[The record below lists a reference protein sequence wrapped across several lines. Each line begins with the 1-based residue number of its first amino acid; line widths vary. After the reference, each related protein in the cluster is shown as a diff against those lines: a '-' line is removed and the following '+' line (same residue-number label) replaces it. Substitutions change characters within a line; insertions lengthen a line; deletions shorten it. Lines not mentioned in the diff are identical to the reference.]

1 MGISFRVNPV
11 CRMTIKAKILSLVV
25 AFAMLAAAI
34 TGLGL
39 KTMADYDQIIADYN
53 HASENAFRGERLNRL
68 VTALA
73 LEFRGIYMSKSE
85 IEARAAADRVDKRA
99 DQLAAF
105 LTGWRTQLKPG
116 ELPEFGGVDT
126 KIQRLIMGGHKV
138 ADVTRSQ
145 SLKAADTFGNQP
157 KYVVFR
163 EEMQASLNA
172 MVERIE
178 ADQMQSRAAL
188 EQFKT
193 ERQNQFLMIAILGIL
208 MVLAGSV
215 WIIVSSIAAP
225 LNRVRQSII
234 NISEGAY
241 DTPIPTGEQTK
252 AMGSEIGEL
261 WRALGVLK
269 AHAVEVDRLSQ
280 EKLKEE
286 QSLRELVLD

>member
-1 MGISFRVNPV
+1 
-11 CRMTIKAKILSLVV
+11 MTIKAKILSLVA
-25 AFAMLAAAI
+25 AFALLAAAI

-39 KTMADYDQIIADYN
+39 KTMADYDTIISDYN
-53 HASENAFRGERLNRL
+53 HASENAFRGERLNRYL
-68 VTALA
+68 TAA
-73 LEFRGIYMSKSE
+73 VVDFRGIYMSKTQD
-85 IEARAAADRVDKRA
+85 EALLAADRVDVSTQA
-99 DQLAAF
+99 LETF
-105 LTGWRTQLKPG
+105 LGDWRKSLKPN
-116 ELPEFGGVDT
+116 ELPEFAAVD
-126 KIQRLIMGGHKV
+126 IMVGRLIGGGRIISNL
-138 ADVTRSQ
+138 TRTQ
-145 SLKAADTFGNQP
+145 SLQAADAWGNKERNLTYRLQ
-157 KYVVFR
+157 
-163 EEMQASLNA
+163 MQAAIGA

-178 ADQMQSRAAL
+178 ADQMKSRAAL
-188 EQFKT
+188 EQFKS
-193 ERQNQFLMIAILGIL
+193 ERQNQFLMIAIIGIL

-225 LNRVRQSII
+225 LSRVRQSII